1 MTGKQV
7 VDGTIAMVGF
17 QQITDL
23 SSSESLTVPTGA
35 TMALIQAEDQ
45 NVRWR
50 PDGSSTAPTASVGIV
65 LEAGKDIFY
74 TSDLSALRFI
84 EEATSAKLNVAFYDA

>member
-7 VDGTIAMVGF
+7 VDGTIAMGGF

>member
-50 PDGSSTAPTASVGIV
+50 PDGSSTAPTAAVGIV
-65 LEAGKDIFY
+65 LEAGTDIFY

>member
-7 VDGTIAMVGF
+7 VDGTITMVGF
-17 QQITDL
+17 EQITSL
-23 SSSESLTVPTGA
+23 SSSAGLTVPTGA